1 MKGKVER
8 SVEIKAPP
16 AAVWRW
22 LASQEAL
29 RQWISPNIE
38 VDLRLGG
45 AYRFLGPDNAT
56 WISGVVLELEPQE
69 SLILSWFEEDGEW
82 VHPGRLVFALAPSA
96 AGTKVSLIH
105 DGFAGIGKPDWPA
118 SVEDY
123 ERGASEHRILERL
136 AELVAGGVHA

>member
-8 SVEIKAPP
+8 SIEIKAPP

-38 VDLRLGG
+38 IDLRLGG

-56 WISGVVLELEPQE
+56 WISGVVLELEPEE
-69 SLILSWFEEDGEW
+69 SLILSWFEEDGDW
-82 VHPGRLVFALAPSA
+82 VHPGRLVVALAPST

-105 DGFAGIGKPDWPA
+105 DGFAGIGKADWPA
-118 SVEDY
+118 SVKDY
-123 ERGASEHRILERL
+123 EHGASEHKILERL
-136 AELVAGGVHA
+136 AELVMGGVHV

>member
-8 SVEIKAPP
+8 SIEIKAAP

-38 VDLRLGG
+38 IDLRLGG

-69 SLILSWFEEDGEW
+69 RLILSWFEEDGDW
-82 VHPGRLVFALAPSA
+82 MHPGRLVFALEPTA
-96 AGTKVSLIH
+96 AGTRVSLIH
-105 DGFAGIGKPDWPA
+105 DGFAGIGKADWPE
-118 SVEDY
+118 SVKDY
-123 ERGASEHRILERL
+123 ERGADEHRILERL

>member
-8 SVEIKAPP
+8 SIEIKAPP
-16 AAVWRW
+16 ASVWRW
-22 LASQEAL
+22 LANQDAL

-38 VDLRLGG
+38 IDLRLGG

-56 WISGVVLELEPQE
+56 WISGVVLELEPEQ
-69 SLILSWFEEDGEW
+69 SLILSWFEEDGDW
-82 VHPGRLVFALAPSA
+82 VHPGRLVIALEPST

-105 DGFAGIGKPDWPA
+105 DGFAGIGKPDWPE
-118 SVEDY
+118 SVADY

-136 AELVAGGVHA
+136 AELATGGVHA